1 MSQSQTPKK
10 MVPKPPS
17 KLKHY
22 LTAALVIALLVLSYL
37 GTGSS
42 VIELIDNRDQM
53 ANLIIEMFPPD
64 WAYFKDIIEPMLETI
79 RMAVI
84 GTTFGAIISIPVIL
98 LCANNVNRV
107 PWISYP
113 ARFVLNL
120 IRTIPELLLAA
131 IFVAIFGLGM
141 IPGIFA
147 LTIFSVGIIAK
158 LTYES
163 VEGIDKGPLEA
174 MTAVGANKFQWI
186 AFSIIPQAAAYFVS
200 YVLYTFEVNVRAA
213 AILGIVGAGGIGLYY
228 DSNLGFFNYPRVNT
242 LIIATLAVV
251 LIIDFVSN
259 KLREKLL

>member
-1 MSQSQTPKK
+1 MTQPPKK
-10 MVPKPPS
+10 IVPKPPS

-22 LTAALVIALLVLSYL
+22 LTAIIVLALLIWSYL
-37 GTGSS
+37 RTDAS
-42 VIELIDNRDQM
+42 IADLFTNRDQM
-53 ANLIIEMFPPD
+53 ASIFIEMFPPD
-64 WAYFKDIIEPMLETI
+64 WAYFMDIIDPMLETI

-84 GTTFGAIISIPVIL
+84 GTTFGAIIAIPIIL
-98 LCANNVNRV
+98 LCANNVNRI

-120 IRTIPELLLAA
+120 IRTVPELLLAA
-131 IFVAIFGLGM
+131 VFVAIFGLGM

-163 VEGIDKGPLEA
+163 IEGIDKGPMEA
-174 MTAVGANKFQWI
+174 MTAVGANKIQWI
-186 AFSIIPQAAAYFVS
+186 TFSIIPQAAAYFVS
-200 YVLYTFEVNVRAA
+200 YVLYTFEVNIRAA
-213 AILGIVGAGGIGLYY
+213 AILGLVGAGGIGLLF

-242 LIIATLAVV
+242 LVFATLVVV

>member
-10 MVPKPPS
+10 TVPSPPS

-22 LTAALVIALLVLSYL
+22 LTAAIILILLVLSYQR
-37 GTGSS
+37 TGSS
-42 VIELIDNRDQM
+42 IMDLFNNRDQM
-53 ANLIIEMFPPD
+53 ASLIVDMFPPD

-98 LCANNVNRV
+98 LCANNVNRI

-200 YVLYTFEVNVRAA
+200 YVLYTFEVNIRAA
-213 AILGIVGAGGIGLYY
+213 AILGLVGAGGIGLYY

-242 LIIATLAVV
+242 LIIATLVVV

>member
-1 MSQSQTPKK
+1 MSQPPKK
-10 MVPKPPS
+10 TIPKPPTRI
-17 KLKHY
+17 KHY
-22 LTAALVIALLVLSYL
+22 LTVAIVLALLVLSYIQ
-37 GTGSS
+37 TGSS
-42 VIELIDNRDQM
+42 FMDLITNRDQM
-53 ANLIIEMFPPD
+53 ASLIIDMFPPD
-64 WAYFKDIIEPMLETI
+64 WAYFENIIEPMLETI

-84 GTTFGAIISIPVIL
+84 GTTFGAIISVPVIL
-98 LCANNVNRV
+98 LCANNVNRI

-120 IRTIPELLLAA
+120 IRTVPELLLAA

-163 VEGIDKGPLEA
+163 VEGIDKGPMEA
-174 MTAVGANKFQWI
+174 MTAVGANKVQWI
-186 AFSIIPQAAAYFVS
+186 TFAIIPQAAAYFVS
-200 YVLYTFEVNVRAA
+200 YVLYTFEVNIRAA
-213 AILGIVGAGGIGLYY
+213 AILGLVGAGGIGLYY
-228 DSNLGFFNYPRVNT
+228 DSNLGFLNYPRVNT

-251 LIIDFVSN
+251 LIIDYVSN

>member
-10 MVPKPPS
+10 TVPRPPS

-22 LTAALVIALLVLSYL
+22 LTAAIILILLVLSYQR
-37 GTGSS
+37 TGSS
-42 VIELIDNRDQM
+42 IMDLFNNRDQM
-53 ANLIIEMFPPD
+53 GSLIVDMFPPD

-98 LCANNVNRV
+98 LCANNVNRI

-200 YVLYTFEVNVRAA
+200 YVLYTFEVNIRAA
-213 AILGIVGAGGIGLYY
+213 AILGLVGAGGIGLYY

-242 LIIATLAVV
+242 LIIATLVVV